1 MLSVCWDR
9 SCECCCITLDYRVNV
24 YHVTVD
30 KLDIVTLWSA
40 CIILG
45 SCDWFS
51 VCIKVLYCAL
61 LIGLLSKLFKY

>member
-9 SCECCCITLDYRVNV
+9 LCGCCCITLDYRVNV
-24 YHVTVD
+24 CHY

-40 CIILG
+40 CIIVG

-51 VCIKVLYCAL
+51 VCIIVLCCAVL
-61 LIGLLSKLFKY
+61 VGLLSKY